1 MSSLVASD
9 THQSL
14 SPIIVLGMHRS
25 GTSYLA
31 SVVGA
36 IGVNIGTSLLEAAPD
51 NPRGYFEDKDFVEF
65 QADVLTRVLPAQGA
79 GSSLGNILA
88 RDIDRIEPTSEE
100 RARAERLTTGREGQR
115 FWGWKD
121 PRTCLLL
128 DFWLERYPRATLIA
142 VYRHPLEVYS
152 SIIRRQKLQVIGDEA
167 LIIDSWTA
175 YNRAIAR
182 VWAGHRGRKFL
193 VGTGAVFR
201 EPAMLAEA
209 ICSRLGLPAPT
220 ATDRLPAFEAAEFKR
235 LPIDRGA
242 HACFSA
248 AFPDAGCAFD
258 QLQALADFPL
268 ELSAANDPVW
278 EPLRAR
284 IAADP
289 AANRLA
295 LQTIVHLVS
304 SELADVRERLFQGAV
319 VTALDTSRANAEIL
333 KSFES
338 FRADF
343 MRQQAIAAR
352 NSVELTEWRAN
363 HLISRLAL
371 VRGGRRIFIWGKNSL
386 GDRVA
391 ELLAANGLSLAGTID
406 QSGAGGSIRP
416 HDFFVSI
423 GQPNANRA
431 CVLICS
437 KSAQSE
443 ICAQLAAFGMRRED
457 DFFALPDKFNEN
469 FHDT

>member
-1 MSSLVASD
+1 MSSLIASD
-9 THQSL
+9 THRSL

-88 RDIDRIEPTSEE
+88 RDIDRIELTSEE
-100 RARAERLTTGREGQR
+100 RARAERLTTMREGQR

-128 DFWLERYPRATLIA
+128 DFWLERYPQATLIA

-167 LIIDSWTA
+167 LIVDSWTA

-201 EPAMLAEA
+201 EPASLAEA
-209 ICSRLGLPAPT
+209 ICSRLGLPVPT

-248 AFPDAGCAFD
+248 AFPEAGNVFD

-268 ELSAANDPVW
+268 ELSGTDDPVW
-278 EPLRAR
+278 APLRAR
-284 IAADP
+284 ISADP
-289 AANRLA
+289 TVTRLA
-295 LQTIVHLVS
+295 LPTIVHLVS
-304 SELADVRERLFQGAV
+304 SELADVRERLFQSAV
-319 VTALDTSRANAEIL
+319 VTAIETSRANAEIL
-333 KSFES
+333 
-338 FRADF
+338 RNHDALQADF
-343 MRQQAIAAR
+343 VRHQGVASQ
-352 NSVELTEWRAN
+352 NSAELTEWRA
-363 HLISRLAL
+363 RYLAAAT
-371 VRGGRRIFIWGKNSL
+371 RERARGRRVLLWGNNPL
-386 GDRVA
+386 ARRVA
-391 ELLAANGLSLAGTID
+391 GFL
-406 QSGAGGSIRP
+406 
-416 HDFFVSI
+416 
-423 GQPNANRA
+423 
-431 CVLICS
+431 
-437 KSAQSE
+437 AQS
-443 ICAQLAAFGMRRED
+443 ATPVSGVVDRTAADAMRPEE
-457 DFFALPDKFNEN
+457 FFAVRRIDAGPGYWVVVCSRTARDEIAAELRDAGMNPDEDFVVLPTF
-469 FHDT
+469 